1 MAAYLSTSNSIIP
14 FVFLFIFINS
24 LSCNPKMTKESQV
37 TKSEIR
43 LTDEG
48 YRIFLNGKPF
58 YVDGAG
64 AGIDN
69 LESLASHGANSFRTW
84 STDNAKEVLD
94 KAQELDLK
102 VMMGIWVGLER
113 QGFDYND
120 EKAIKQQLNR
130 IRKDVEKLKNHPAL
144 MIWCIGNE
152 LNLSSTNPKVWDA
165 VNDISKMI
173 HEVDPNHLTTTPL
186 AGFDK
191 KYVDFIEKRTPDL
204 DFLSVQLYASIE
216 DLPELIEKSNYKGG
230 LLVTE
235 WGATGYWE
243 VPKTSWGAPLENNSS
258 VKADLYKSRYEK
270 SIKPHEQVMGSHV
283 FLWGQ
288 KQERTP
294 TWFGMFM
301 PNGNETESIDVMHYI
316 WKGDWPENRT
326 PRLIDFTLQGKRA
339 IDNIKLKKNKTYKA
353 KVDVKDPDGDE
364 LTYKWEI
371 MRESQSQKSGGDRE
385 EVPETIDVVFTT
397 QSNATTFK
405 APSESGAYRLFI
417 YVEDG
422 YKHTAHANIPF
433 YVEE

>member
-1 MAAYLSTSNSIIP
+1 MKYIYFQKPFIP
-14 FVFLFIFINS
+14 FVILFILTIN
-24 LSCNPKMTKESQV
+24 LSAQNNMESKTSI

-43 LTDEG
+43 LTDDG
-48 YRIFLNGKPF
+48 YRIFLNGESF
-58 YVDGAG
+58 YVEGAG
-64 AGIDN
+64 VGRGN
-69 LESLASHGANSFRTW
+69 LEALAKHGANSFRTW
-84 STDNAKEVLD
+84 STHNAGEILD
-94 KAQELDLK
+94 KAEKLGLK
-102 VMMGIWVGLER
+102 VTMGVWVGLER

-191 KYVDFIEKRTPDL
+191 KYVDLIEKRTPDL

-216 DLPELIEKSNYKGG
+216 ILPELIEKSNYKGG

-243 VPKTSWGAPLENNSS
+243 VPKTSWGAPIENNST
-258 VKADLYKSRYEK
+258 VKADLYKSRYEE
-270 SIKPHEQVMGSHV
+270 SIKPHEQVMGSYV

-301 PNGNETESIDVMHYI
+301 PDGNETESIDVMHYI

-385 EVPETIDVVFTT
+385 EVPETIDGVFTT